1 MAAILLLAVVLL
13 AAGCGGVLDLDGG
26 AVAPLHRPGQLTV
39 HFLDVGQGDSILI
52 QFPDDRAMLIDAG
65 PDESGAPVVSYLKQ
79 QGVKR
84 IDYLAATHPHADHI
98 GGMAAVIREFDIG
111 RVYMPKITHNTKL
124 FEDLLLSVKKKGLKI
139 TPARAGLNIMEQDGL
154 YASFLAPCGSGYER
168 LNNYSAVVK
177 IQYGS
182 TSFIL
187 TGDAEEQSE
196 KEMLAGGANLRAD
209 VLKVG
214 HHGSSS
220 STTAAF
226 LKSVSP
232 GYAVISA
239 GAGNQYG
246 HPHQETL
253 NKLTGAGVKIYR
265 TDSDGTVIFLSD
277 GQALT
282 VKTSGGAVQSRAEAP
297 FIFFSSSCVQQ

>member
-1 MAAILLLAVVLL
+1 MAVVLL
-13 AAGCGGVLDLDGG
+13 AAGCAGISDLNSG
-26 AVAPLHRPGQLTV
+26 AVSPIHRPGQLTV
-39 HFLDVGQGDSILI
+39 YFLDVGQGDSILI

-65 PDESGAPVVSYLKQ
+65 PDESGGSVVSYLKQ

-84 IDYLAATHPHADHI
+84 IDYLVATHPHADHI
-98 GGMAAVIREFDIG
+98 GGMAEVIEEFDIE
-111 RVYMPKITHNTKL
+111 RVYMPKVTHTTKL
-124 FEDLLLSVKKKGLKI
+124 FENLLLSIKRKGLKI
-139 TPARAGLNIMEQDGL
+139 TSARAGLNIIEQDDL
-154 YASFLAPCGSGYER
+154 YTSFIAPCGSGYKS

-177 IQYGS
+177 LQYGS
-182 TSFIL
+182 ASFIL

-232 GYAVISA
+232 SYAVISA

-246 HPHQETL
+246 HPHQETV
-253 NKLTGAGVKIYR
+253 NRLTGAGVKIYR
-265 TDSDGTVIFLSD
+265 TDTDGTVIFLSD
-277 GQALT
+277 GQTLT
-282 VKTSGGAVQSRAEAP
+282 VKTAANPTQSRASYSFLP
-297 FIFFSSSCVQQ
+297 PVYDNDS